1 LREEINQQRAWAMIN
16 SLISVVDNF
25 PDFREKSMLKFYL
38 EELKYRFW
46 HYKLGPL
53 CMCTDIDF
61 VEYRPHNDK
70 GWIEWDN
77 CTPVGLVE
85 TKSEQTA
92 RYRSRTD
99 RQENILKNIAKT
111 LELPLIFTTFSHD
124 LTKFQIEQKLPT
136 QSTKILTESEWM
148 SFLQNLGVKNSA

>member
-1 LREEINQQRAWAMIN
+1 MREEINQQRAGAMIN

-25 PDFREKSMLKFYL
+25 PKSREKAMLKFYL

-53 CMCTDIDF
+53 YMCTDIDF
-61 VEYRPHNDK
+61 VEYRPHTDK

-77 CTPVGLVE
+77 CKPVGLIE

-92 RYRSRTD
+92 RYRPRTD
-99 RQENILKNIAKT
+99 RQENILKDIAKT
-111 LELPLIFTTFSHD
+111 LNLPLIFTTFSHN
-124 LTKFQIEQKLPT
+124 LTKFQIEQKIPDGP
-136 QSTKILTESEWM
+136 TKILSESEWM
-148 SFLQNLGVKNSA
+148 QFLQKMGV